1 MLHTSNGQFPDD
13 MISHPFSL
21 GEVAEILG
29 VSGSYLR
36 QSSVDGLGPTPE
48 PGTAGR
54 RSYTLRQINELRAH
68 LASARPKEALKFCPQ
83 RLEGESS
90 PIREAGLKNR
100 SLYELSGVAVGRSAC
115 EQAIES
121 LTSTNAEVMDILS
134 KVWGRPPIYMSQ
146 ASCSRTAGKANSQ
159 SRGLSR

>member
-1 MLHTSNGQFPDD
+1 MQHTTRFQFPDD
-13 MISHPFSL
+13 RTSRSFSL

-36 QSSVDGLGPTPE
+36 LLSNDGLGPTPDLGI
-48 PGTAGR
+48 PAR
-54 RSYTLRQINELRAH
+54 RSYTVRQINELRAYH
-68 LASARPKEALKFCPQ
+68 ASARLKEALKFCPQ
-83 RLEGESS
+83 RREGESNA
-90 PIREAGLKNR
+90 IREAWLKNR
-100 SLYELSGVAVGRSAC
+100 SLYELSGGAVGRSAY

-121 LTSTNAEVMDILS
+121 LTSTNAEVMDIVS

-159 SRGLSR
+159 SRGLSK

>member
-1 MLHTSNGQFPDD
+1 MLHIANSQFPDD
-13 MISHPFSL
+13 RTSRSFSL

-36 QSSVDGLGPTPE
+36 LLSNDGLGPTPDLGI
-48 PGTAGR
+48 PAR
-54 RSYTLRQINELRAH
+54 RSCTLRQINELRAY

-90 PIREAGLKNR
+90 PIREAWLKHR
-100 SLYELSGVAVGRSAC
+100 SLYESSGVAAGRSAY

-121 LTSTNAEVMDILS
+121 LTSTNAEVMDI
-134 KVWGRPPIYMSQ
+134 RIQ
-146 ASCSRTAGKANSQ
+146 
-159 SRGLSR
+159 GLGPSPDLYVTGFVLQDCR